1 MPLADSSA
9 SKLMPDAQG
18 LDVTL
23 VRRVVQVGRWDSVS
37 WDLADVRLAGADT
50 PDAPP
55 DAGDRVVHRGIPL
68 RLYRDQVDDYHY
80 NLSSERPRLFLVC
93 SPDPTDDSLDPRLAT
108 LSQGEA
114 LDYMETED
122 EVLSCPLTGDLRA
135 WVEAWL
141 QLSPVPAPQRKN
153 KRRHQVTKE

>member
-1 MPLADSSA
+1 MTLAEPSS
-9 SKLMPDAQG
+9 SKLMPDTQG

-23 VRRVVQVGRWDSVS
+23 VRKVVQVGRWDSVS
-37 WDLADVRLAGADT
+37 WDLAGVSLAGAGA

-55 DAGDRVVHRGIPL
+55 DNGETVIHRGIPL

-80 NLSSERPRLFLVC
+80 NLSSDRPRLFLVC

-108 LSQGEA
+108 LSQAEA
-114 LDYMETED
+114 LDYMETE
-122 EVLSCPLTGDLRA
+122 EAVLSYPITGELHA

-141 QLSPVPAPQRKN
+141 QLSPVPAPQHKK
-153 KRRHQVTKE
+153 KRRHQVTRE

>member
-1 MPLADSSA
+1 MTLAEPSS

-23 VRRVVQVGRWDSVS
+23 VRKVVQVGRWDSVS
-37 WDLADVRLAGADT
+37 WDLAGVSLAGAGAPDT
-50 PDAPP
+50 PP
-55 DAGDRVVHRGIPL
+55 DDGETVIHRGIPL

-80 NLSSERPRLFLVC
+80 NLSSDQPRLFLVC

-114 LDYMETED
+114 LDYMETE
-122 EVLSCPLTGDLRA
+122 EVVLSYPITGDLHA

-141 QLSPVPAPQRKN
+141 QLSPVPAPQRKK